1 MVEGD
6 TLREKE
12 YGHKPRST
20 REAFLLGVRLGK
32 SPDVFCRRNLIAAAV
47 GTFTL
52 SSLLTVSKPILF
64 AAPARAGSGRQ
75 ISSHTVVDGVG
86 RRVEIP
92 APVKRVV
99 SLAPDLTETIYALGL
114 EDKLAGDT
122 NYCDTPPAA
131 KLKPHVGTAQNPSF
145 EAIVALR
152 PDLILASTSI
162 NRRETVDELARLGL
176 AVYASNP
183 HTVRGVLDSIESV
196 ATVMGAAAQ
205 GQMLTAEL
213 RARLDT
219 LEMRLADAPLAHV
232 LFVVWE
238 DPLITIGQNTFIADA
253 LRWAGAESVILA
265 DQNWPQISSEEV
277 VRLQPDYIVF
287 TSNHSGGSKVLLE
300 ELRSRQ
306 AWKGLHAVEMG
317 HVLEI
322 SDEIARPSPGLITAI
337 EQLAREV
344 HPEAFTNS
352 GASYPL
358 ELHDGRQISQ
368 QTDSR
373 QECSTCVR

>member
-1 MVEGD
+1 L
-6 TLREKE
+6 LR
-12 YGHKPRST
+12 S
-20 REAFLLGVRLGK
+20 RLGK
-32 SPDVFCRRNLIAAAV
+32 SSDVFFRRNRMAAAV
-47 GTFTL
+47 GAFTL
-52 SSLLTVSKPILF
+52 GSLLLVAKPILS
-64 AAPARAGSGRQ
+64 AAPPGARSGRQ

-92 APVKRVV
+92 AALKRVV

-114 EDKLAGDT
+114 EEKLAGDT

-131 KLKPHVGTAQNPSF
+131 KLKPHVGTAQNPSL
-145 EAIVALR
+145 EAIIALR
-152 PDLILASTSI
+152 PDLVFASTSI

-176 AVYASNP
+176 AVYATNP
-183 HTVRGVLDSIESV
+183 HTVRGVLDSIENLAS
-196 ATVMGAAAQ
+196 VMGSAAR
-205 GQMLTAEL
+205 GQMLAAQL
-213 RARLDT
+213 RARLDA
-219 LEMRLADAPLAHV
+219 LAMRLADLPPAHV

-238 DPLITIGQNTFIADA
+238 NPLITIGQNTFIADA

-287 TSNHSGGSKVLLE
+287 TSNHSGGSKALLE

-317 HVLEI
+317 RVLEI
-322 SDEIARPSPGLITAI
+322 SDEIARPSAGLIAAI

-352 GASYPL
+352 GKPHPGRA
-358 ELHDGRQISQ
+358 EDGRQVSQ
-368 QTDSR
+368 ARGSR
-373 QECSTCVR
+373 QECTVCVR